1 MSLTITKTD
10 GSKEP
15 FDGMKLEWSLRR
27 AGASTHTA
35 ERIRHTI
42 EASLS
47 SGTPTQEIYKRAFM
61 MLRHDARPAAARY
74 SLRRALFEFGP
85 TGHPF
90 ENYVAELFKKE
101 GWDVE
106 YRRMIPGKCVMHE
119 VDVYAKRDGE
129 FLAAELK
136 YHNDPGY
143 KTDVKVALYVKARLD
158 DIWNCDPKEKNS
170 CPIDHGFLITNTK
183 FTRDAVQ
190 YAKCSGLQLLGWSYP
205 AEGNLYDRIIA
216 TGLYPVTALTMLRKA
231 EKRLLIDQGIVTCE
245 QVRDNRDALRAI
257 SIPSERLGGILA
269 EANTLCNSY
278 A

>member
-1 MSLTITKTD
+1 MPVEIVKTD
-10 GSKEP
+10 GTTET

-42 EASLS
+42 ES
-47 SGTPTQEIYKRAFM
+47 SIRAGAPTQEIYKRAFQ

-85 TGHPF
+85 SGHPF

-101 GWDVE
+101 GWEVE
-106 YRRMIPGKCVMHE
+106 YRRMIPGKCVSHE

-143 KTDVKVALYVKARLD
+143 KTDVKVALYVKARFD
-158 DIWNCDPKEKNS
+158 DIWQCEPTNGNT
-170 CPIDHGFLITNTK
+170 CPVDHGFLVTNTK

-190 YAKCSGLQLLGWSYP
+190 FAKCSGIQLLGWSYP
-205 AEGNLYDRIIA
+205 LEGSLYDRIVA
-216 TGLYPVTALTMLRKA
+216 TGLYPITALTMLRKT
-231 EKRLLIDQGIVTCE
+231 EKRLLIDQGVVTCE
-245 QVRDNRDALRAI
+245 QLREHRDLLRALN
-257 SIPSERLGGILA
+257 IPAERIGTIMA
-269 EANTLCNSY
+269 EANSLCNSY